1 MTNPQME
8 YIEVNSMIMDTGD
21 ETSRQPTNSPPI
33 NPSTPQET
41 SSSPQIFGNLRA
53 RNLIPPTMTIASKT
67 TIIEEILCTAN
78 PSNGENGLDI
88 SDFECPLCFRLFCK
102 PISTPC
108 GHTYCQNCLMAALRY
123 SLMCPLCR
131 CELDSPTKKKYCVNV
146 TLLHLLEKHFG
157 EQYQEREDEEK
168 EEEIEEDA
176 TKETK
181 KISVEM
187 EDNFYSWSTCFIPSV
202 RETCCVLLS
211 CT

>member
-1 MTNPQME
+1 MD
-8 YIEVNSMIMDTGD
+8 YIEVNSMIMEPGD
-21 ETSRQPTNSPPI
+21 DSNTHSATNSSPANTSNIP
-33 NPSTPQET
+33 ET
-41 SSSPQIFGNLRA
+41 SSPQIFGNLRA
-53 RNLIPPTMTIASKT
+53 RNLIPQTMTIASKT
-67 TIIEEILCTAN
+67 TIIEQILCTPN
-78 PSNGENGLDI
+78 SSNGEQGLDI

-108 GHTYCQNCLMAALRY
+108 GHTYCKNCLMAALRY

-157 EQYQEREDEEK
+157 DEYQQREEEEK
-168 EEEIEEDA
+168 EEEVEEES
-176 TKETK
+176 TKESQK
-181 KISVEM
+181 VSVEM
-187 EDNFYSWSTCFIPSV
+187 EEPFYSWSSCLIPSV